1 MIVVQDKGIQAKLI
15 NQVKEVS
22 QLQGQPTQN
31 EKAALQKIES
41 ISLPN
46 IRDEDWRYADLDFL
60 LQAGFDK
67 SSTTDQQE
75 VNTTA
80 IEQIVSEF
88 SNSSVIVIVNG
99 VFSESLSRVSGDNIQ
114 ITNKLNLKSGL
125 TDQWE
130 HLENPFFY
138 YLNQS
143 NPSSNLKIDL
153 KGVDKEIP
161 LLIIHLDHLSA
172 TTDFPIIQPSI
183 NITLSANSEASIVEH
198 YLNQNTNPH
207 FRNGVI
213 HINLEENS
221 ILNYQKIQNESSR
234 AHCLSNTFIYQATG
248 SQISHGSYQLG
259 STWSRNCTQ
268 VSYSGMNTLTDLY
281 GIAIGNKSQYLDQ
294 SIKLNHTQSHA
305 DSRQLFKYVL
315 SDKSKGVF
323 NGKILVQ
330 ENASALNAQQDNHN
344 LLLSESAEMNAK
356 PQLEISNED
365 VKCSHGS
372 TIGQLD
378 ENALFYLRARGI
390 KEKMAKSI
398 LTEAF
403 VTQVLEN
410 VTNKVTSHYIKTI
423 IQQKLNL

>member
-153 KGVDKEIP
+153 KIK
-161 LLIIHLDHLSA
+161 LSYF
-172 TTDFPIIQPSI
+172 FPALYFIIQ
-183 NITLSANSEASIVEH
+183 
-198 YLNQNTNPH
+198 
-207 FRNGVI
+207 
-213 HINLEENS
+213 
-221 ILNYQKIQNESSR
+221 
-234 AHCLSNTFIYQATG
+234 
-248 SQISHGSYQLG
+248 
-259 STWSRNCTQ
+259 
-268 VSYSGMNTLTDLY
+268 
-281 GIAIGNKSQYLDQ
+281 
-294 SIKLNHTQSHA
+294 
-305 DSRQLFKYVL
+305 
-315 SDKSKGVF
+315 
-323 NGKILVQ
+323 
-330 ENASALNAQQDNHN
+330 
-344 LLLSESAEMNAK
+344 
-356 PQLEISNED
+356 
-365 VKCSHGS
+365 
-372 TIGQLD
+372 
-378 ENALFYLRARGI
+378 
-390 KEKMAKSI
+390 
-398 LTEAF
+398 
-403 VTQVLEN
+403 
-410 VTNKVTSHYIKTI
+410 TS
-423 IQQKLNL
+423 

>member
-1 MIVVQDKGIQAKLI
+1 MIVVQDKGIQEKLVT
-15 NQVKEVS
+15 QVKKAS
-22 QLQGQPTQN
+22 QLHGQPSLA
-31 EKAALQKIES
+31 EKAALQKIENL
-41 ISLPN
+41 SLPN

-60 LQAGFDK
+60 LQAGFDRA
-67 SSTTDQQE
+67 STLDQQE
-75 VNTTA
+75 INTTA
-80 IEQIVSEF
+80 IEKIVSEF
-88 SNSSVIVIVNG
+88 SNSNLIVFVNG
-99 VFSESLSRVSGDNIQ
+99 VFSESMSRVTGDNIQ
-114 ITNKLNLKSGL
+114 ITNDLNLKNGL
-125 TDQWE
+125 SDDWE

-143 NPSSNLKIDL
+143 SPSSNLKIDL
-153 KGVDKEIP
+153 KGIDKEIP
-161 LLIIHLDHLSA
+161 LLIIHLDQLSA
-172 TTDFPIIQPSI
+172 NTDFPIFQPSI
-183 NITLSANSEASIVEH
+183 SITLSANSEASIVEH
-198 YLNQNTNPH
+198 YLNQNTDPH

-221 ILNYQKIQNESSR
+221 VLNYQKIQNDSR
-234 AHCLSNTFIYQATG
+234 QAHSLSNTFIYQAAG

-268 VSYSGMNTLTDLY
+268 VSYSGANTFTDLY
-281 GIAIGNKSQYLDQ
+281 GIAIGSETQYLDQ

-390 KEKMAKSI
+390 NEKMAKSI

-410 VTNKVTSHYIKTI
+410 LSYKVTSNYIKTI

>member
-1 MIVVQDKGIQAKLI
+1 MVFL
-15 NQVKEVS
+15 
-22 QLQGQPTQN
+22 
-31 EKAALQKIES
+31 
-41 ISLPN
+41 
-46 IRDEDWRYADLDFL
+46 ADL
-60 LQAGFDK
+60 
-67 SSTTDQQE
+67 
-75 VNTTA
+75 
-80 IEQIVSEF
+80 F
-88 SNSSVIVIVNG
+88 SNSIC
-99 VFSESLSRVSGDNIQ
+99 
-114 ITNKLNLKSGL
+114 
-125 TDQWE
+125 
-130 HLENPFFY
+130 P
-138 YLNQS
+138 
-143 NPSSNLKIDL
+143 
-153 KGVDKEIP
+153 
-161 LLIIHLDHLSA
+161 
-172 TTDFPIIQPSI
+172 
-183 NITLSANSEASIVEH
+183 
-198 YLNQNTNPH
+198 
-207 FRNGVI
+207 
-213 HINLEENS
+213 
-221 ILNYQKIQNESSR
+221 
-234 AHCLSNTFIYQATG
+234 
-248 SQISHGSYQLG
+248 
-259 STWSRNCTQ
+259 
-268 VSYSGMNTLTDLY
+268 
-281 GIAIGNKSQYLDQ
+281 IAIGNKSQYLDQ